1 MPAADIVW
9 DTDEGRF
16 NYRVAGVCVA
26 RGRVLLTQVVG
37 DDFWFMPGGR
47 CQLMESATGTLA
59 REMQEELGV
68 PVRIGRL
75 LWINEEFFVLGG
87 QSWHEVGLYF
97 RMALPADCDYRDQ
110 DRIFIPPTPEGEP
123 LFAFRWF
130 PLGELDRIRL
140 FPVFLRT
147 ALQRPPRTPRHVVG
161 QEAETSD
168 QVPQP
173 TG

>member
-16 NYRVAGVCVA
+16 NYRVAGVCIA
-26 RGRVLLTQVVG
+26 HGRVLLTQVVG

-47 CQLMESATGTLA
+47 CQLLEPAAAALA
-59 REMQEELGV
+59 REMREELGV

-87 QSWHEVGLYF
+87 RSWHEVGLYF
-97 RMALPADCDYRDQ
+97 RATLPADADYRDQ
-110 DRIFIPPTPEGEP
+110 DRTFIRPAPEGEV
-123 LFAFRWF
+123 LFAYRWF
-130 PLGELDRIRL
+130 PVGEVDRIRL

-147 ALQRPPRTPRHVVG
+147 ALRRPPRTPRHVVG
-161 QEAETSD
+161 HEAETSD
-168 QVPQP
+168 PAP
-173 TG
+173 LPAG